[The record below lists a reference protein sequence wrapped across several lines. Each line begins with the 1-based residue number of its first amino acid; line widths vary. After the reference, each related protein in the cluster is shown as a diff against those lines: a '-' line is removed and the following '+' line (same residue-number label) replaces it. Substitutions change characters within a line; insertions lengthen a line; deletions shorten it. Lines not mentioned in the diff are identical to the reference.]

1 MAKIAIPIEG
11 DTIFKGHFA
20 HAPEFLIYGSSSG
33 EARLEERRSNPL
45 SYSSAEE
52 QDSPIHRY
60 HGSSKYE
67 FLRSKV
73 LGDIDVLVV
82 GGGCMTSIYYFMS
95 QAVKL
100 VFVDRDDNPVE
111 ASRVADAIASRAY
124 LGQVSVYS
132 EGSLVEVDNG

>member
-1 MAKIAIPIEG
+1 
-11 DTIFKGHFA
+11 
-20 HAPEFLIYGSSSG
+20 
-33 EARLEERRSNPL
+33 
-45 SYSSAEE
+45 
-52 QDSPIHRY
+52 
-60 HGSSKYE
+60 
-67 FLRSKV
+67 
-73 LGDIDVLVV
+73 
-82 GGGCMTSIYYFMS
+82 MTSIYYFMS